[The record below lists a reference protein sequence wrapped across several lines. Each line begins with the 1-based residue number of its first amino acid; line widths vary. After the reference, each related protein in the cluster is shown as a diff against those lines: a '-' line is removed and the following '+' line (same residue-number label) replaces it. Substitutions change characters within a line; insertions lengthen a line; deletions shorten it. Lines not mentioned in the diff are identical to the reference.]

1 MSRSRDKTGG
11 NTEPMP
17 FVRKFGA
24 AAVAAAAAGESIVE
38 TMENAEEGSN
48 GNASGSLVLWLR
60 LGVRIWNWF

>member
-24 AAVAAAAAGESIVE
+24 AAVAAAAAGEPTIEPVE
-38 TMENAEEGSN
+38 NTEEGSN
-48 GNASGSLVLWLR
+48 GNYPGSLIL
-60 LGVRIWNWF
+60 